1 MMFLKKKER
10 KMQKNKDNEEKNKIT
25 EEVVNFSLQEE
36 LINKIG
42 KDF

>member
-10 KMQKNKDNEEKNKIT
+10 KMQKNKDNEKKNKIT